1 MSGLITK
8 PTLWQQA
15 AACAAYGGVSI
26 SITLFNKAVFSIY
39 GFKYPNL
46 VMLGQM
52 LVTLFLIKAASRYEM
67 VEVSRISKS
76 GLKRVR
82 PKRASAVRGLPNSSL
97 LTKTHTHEYSLSL
110 SHTLSLSVSRAK
122 LFPLTVAWW
131 VYVLSG
137 VTALRFLTVPM
148 FGLLRRATTL
158 AVVVGEY
165 HMFGKVVSKEAAG
178 SIMVMLMGGLVGVS
192 NDLSYNFWGYFYI
205 SVCCVSTALY
215 LLLIRKLR
223 FELRVSDTTLL
234 YYNNLLS
241 LPVML
246 AYLCLCTTEFQ
257 DAWSY
262 PRLRDVKFQLFY
274 LLSVSQGFLLN
285 LCIFRCTTI
294 NSPLTT
300 NITGI
305 VKEIIT
311 TGLGLILFKDYVWNA
326 KNVAGVL
333 IGLLGGISYSV
344 AGFRERTRKK
354 VAN

>member
-1 MSGLITK
+1 M
-8 PTLWQQA
+8 
-15 AACAAYGGVSI
+15 
-26 SITLFNKAVFSIY
+26 
-39 GFKYPNL
+39 
-46 VMLGQM
+46 
-52 LVTLFLIKAASRYEM
+52 
-67 VEVSRISKS
+67 
-76 GLKRVR
+76 
-82 PKRASAVRGLPNSSL
+82 
-97 LTKTHTHEYSLSL
+97 
-110 SHTLSLSVSRAK
+110 
-122 LFPLTVAWW
+122 AWW

-165 HMFGKVVSKEAAG
+165 QMFGKVVSKEAAG